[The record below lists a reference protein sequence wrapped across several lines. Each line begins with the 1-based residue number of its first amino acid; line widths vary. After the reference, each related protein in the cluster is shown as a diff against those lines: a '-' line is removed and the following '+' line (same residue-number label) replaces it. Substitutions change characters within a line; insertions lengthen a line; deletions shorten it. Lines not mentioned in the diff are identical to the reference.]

1 VTNYIILRQNG
12 EGEWQELGEAGGT
25 IIASS
30 ARSAIRA
37 MFRHDQAPGTF
48 VAVPARNFQPLTVN
62 VKTEQRVVFS

>member
-1 VTNYIILRQNG
+1 MTIYIILRRNG
-12 EGEWQELGEAGGT
+12 DAQWREEGT

>member
-12 EGEWQELGEAGGT
+12 DGDWQEVEGT
-25 IIASS
+25 ILASS